1 MDVIILMFGF
11 GMVVH
16 LAVSIIEEK
25 LFLRKFESRRQLFEN
40 PIASNLTE

>member
-16 LAVSIIEEK
+16 LAVSLIEEK
-25 LFLRKFESRRQLFEN
+25 LFLRRFEN
-40 PIASNLTE
+40 RKQLLKTPMSTV